1 MCSNRVRQA
10 AKNSKPSS
18 PQQAAEYSGSP
29 NNKILNEIP
38 KEGFL
43 KVTDVR
49 NHSLSDHQRVVL
61 MRRGNEFFN
70 KGDIEQAKRIF
81 LTIGYTDGLIRIGD
95 FYYSQNRPF
104 EAFKMFKIAPAP
116 DRVNNMIEK
125 MTYIIQSWIKD

>member
-1 MCSNRVRQA
+1 MKNNR
-10 AKNSKPSS
+10 
-18 PQQAAEYSGSP
+18 
-29 NNKILNEIP
+29 ILNEIP

-43 KVTDVR
+43 KITDVR
-49 NHSLSDHQRVVL
+49 NHSISEHQRAIL

-95 FYYSQNRPF
+95 YYYSKNRPF

-116 DRVNNMIEK
+116 ERVNKMIEK
-125 MTYIIQSWIKD
+125 MTHIIQSWISED

>member
-1 MCSNRVRQA
+1 M
-10 AKNSKPSS
+10 
-18 PQQAAEYSGSP
+18 P
-29 NNKILNEIP
+29 NNKILDEIP

-49 NHSLSDHQRVVL
+49 NNSLTDHQRVVL

-95 FYYSQNRPF
+95 YYNSKNRPF

-125 MTYIIQSWIKD
+125 MTHIIQTWIKE

>member
-1 MCSNRVRQA
+1 M
-10 AKNSKPSS
+10 
-18 PQQAAEYSGSP
+18 P

-49 NHSLSDHQRVVL
+49 NEALTANQRVVL

-70 KGDIEQAKRIF
+70 RGDIEQAKRIF

-95 FYYSQNRPF
+95 YYNSKNQPY
-104 EAFKMFKIAPAP
+104 EAFKMFKVAPAP
-116 DRVNNMIEK
+116 DRVNKMIEK
-125 MTYIIQSWIKD
+125 MTHIIQSWIKE

>member
-1 MCSNRVRQA
+1 M
-10 AKNSKPSS
+10 K
-18 PQQAAEYSGSP
+18 Y
-29 NNKILNEIP
+29 NKILNEIP
-38 KEGFL
+38 REGFL

-49 NHSLSDHQRVVL
+49 NESLTDHQRVVL
-61 MRRGNEFFN
+61 MRRGNVFFK

-95 FYYSQNRPF
+95 YYYAENRPF

-125 MTYIIQSWIKD
+125 MTHIIQRWLKE

>member
-1 MCSNRVRQA
+1 M
-10 AKNSKPSS
+10 KK
-18 PQQAAEYSGSP
+18 
-29 NNKILNEIP
+29 NKILKEIP
-38 KEGFL
+38 QEGFL

-49 NHSLSDHQRVVL
+49 NPNITDHQRVVL

-81 LTIGYTDGLIRIGD
+81 MTIGYTDGLIRIGD
-95 FYYSQNRPF
+95 YYYSQKRPF

-125 MTYIIQSWIKD
+125 MTHIIQTWMKEN